1 MHPRGAHLTESV
13 GLDSR
18 SSHPCGAP
26 NSVRD
31 QAFRS
36 SVPGA
41 GDRPSSLGSRWV
53 SPRSGSLVFW
63 FGCITRSS
71 PVAVG
76 TNARPVLA
84 PSAVGDTGR
93 RLFELGVT
101 RFDAPNWGASDRV
114 GWIGFPI
121 LPHVWG
127 AQLRPSQFSTRGRRP
142 SIEFGVPLGFSQV
155 GIVGV
160 LVWIHNSI

>member
-1 MHPRGAHLTESV
+1 MHPYGAHRTESV

-18 SSHPCGAP
+18 SSHPCG
-26 NSVRD
+26 VRD

-71 PVAVG
+71 PVGVG
-76 TNARPVLA
+76 KNAKPVLP

-101 RFDAPNWGASDRV
+101 RFDAPKWGASDRV

-121 LPHVWG
+121 LPPVWG
-127 AQLRPSQFSTRGRRP
+127 AELRPRPSISQFSTR
-142 SIEFGVPLGFSQV
+142 
-155 GIVGV
+155 
-160 LVWIHNSI
+160 